1 MKEGSEGKTEG
12 IEREG
17 EGNPPEANVSRE
29 KHCAV
34 VVSDVLSVVRRR
46 TVRKM
51 SPTVHY
57 SDPTADL
64 AAVVGIIY
72 TRSIEC
78 LVCLLRRSESINW
91 WPSRFPFR
99 RHQLRACELARR
111 GV

>member
-1 MKEGSEGKTEG
+1 VKGGSEGKREG

-17 EGNPPEANVSRE
+17 EGNPPEANVSK

-57 SDPTADL
+57 SDATADL

-72 TRSIEC
+72 TRSS
-78 LVCLLRRSESINW
+78 V
-91 WPSRFPFR
+91 
-99 RHQLRACELARR
+99 
-111 GV
+111 